1 MNFLPRRKNQPTE
14 VKYRLNQPAPRLTP
28 EQQKHRQKHKHHFF
42 RWLIVLIIFV
52 AGGAYGYNYLKNN
65 QTTQVSTINALI
77 TYHKAHQSDHKLTF
91 EYYHKPGCPD
101 CKKVEKAGIQTS
113 LNKAALKN
121 NVVEI
126 NTTDLK
132 KNGAQSAKNW
142 FADNYV
148 VQVPTLIVKYQGYP
162 IYLYSGTNIKTF
174 NTMLRGI
181 NPHTDKAFKKAK
193 PQYEH
198 YQNDFD
204 NSSQNFIAVD
214 PLHQN

>member
-1 MNFLPRRKNQPTE
+1 MPHYKNPSPDGP
-14 VKYRLNQPAPRLTP
+14 KYRLNQPAPKPTT
-28 EQQKHRQKHKHHFF
+28 EAKQARQKRKHHFI
-42 RWLIVLIIFV
+42 RWLIILILLI
-52 AGGAYGYNYLKNN
+52 GGGSWGYNYLKNN
-65 QTTQVSTINALI
+65 QTTHVGTINALLA
-77 TYHKAHQSDHKLTF
+77 YHKAHQKDRKLTF

-101 CKKVEKAGIQTS
+101 CKQVEKAGIEKQ
-113 LNKAALKN
+113 LNRAALKY

-126 NTTDLK
+126 NTTNLK

-162 IYLYSGTNIKTF
+162 IYLYSGTNDQIF
-174 NTMLRGI
+174 NKMLHGI
-181 NPHTDKAFKKAK
+181 NPKTNQPFKLTK

-204 NSSQNFIAVD
+204 KSSQNFISVD